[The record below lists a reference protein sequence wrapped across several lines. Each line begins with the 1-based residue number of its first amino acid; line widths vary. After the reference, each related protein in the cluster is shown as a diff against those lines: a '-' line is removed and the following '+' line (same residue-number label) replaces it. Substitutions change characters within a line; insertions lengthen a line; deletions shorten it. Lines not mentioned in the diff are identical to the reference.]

1 MVRTRA
7 SIVEQYRHLGFSFD
21 LKTRWKLAVI
31 NMIKMTK
38 KVKLTKKTKNY
49 QYMPEQNHIIDIIYL
64 EADHGS
70 GSRYPVGKGDE

>member
-1 MVRTRA
+1 
-7 SIVEQYRHLGFSFD
+7 
-21 LKTRWKLAVI
+21 
-31 NMIKMTK
+31 MIKMTK
-38 KVKLTKKTKNY
+38 KVKKTKKTKNY